1 MSSRVNRIISS
12 NSTHFFFF
20 LAISAREHASTKKQ
34 AAQNTS
40 LSLVRQLFHMGAL
53 EAAEP
58 GQVQPKKK
66 KVDEVKVSNKIWTL
80 VGWFLPFSDAVL
92 ATDQLQV
99 NLFPRHLEN
108 FVLFEFTTTSLW

>member
-1 MSSRVNRIISS
+1 
-12 NSTHFFFF
+12 
-20 LAISAREHASTKKQ
+20 
-34 AAQNTS
+34 
-40 LSLVRQLFHMGAL
+40 MGAL

-80 VGWFLPFSDAVL
+80 VGWFLPFSNAVL

-99 NLFPRHLEN
+99 VFFLQAFLDTGLPRGNRHERD
-108 FVLFEFTTTSLW
+108 S

>member
-1 MSSRVNRIISS
+1 
-12 NSTHFFFF
+12 
-20 LAISAREHASTKKQ
+20 
-34 AAQNTS
+34 
-40 LSLVRQLFHMGAL
+40 MGAL

-99 NLFPRHLEN
+99 NLFPRHLLPHYGDGMY
-108 FVLFEFTTTSLW
+108 VTSAAD

>member
-1 MSSRVNRIISS
+1 
-12 NSTHFFFF
+12 
-20 LAISAREHASTKKQ
+20 
-34 AAQNTS
+34 
-40 LSLVRQLFHMGAL
+40 MGAL

-92 ATDQLQV
+92 ATDQ
-99 NLFPRHLEN
+99 
-108 FVLFEFTTTSLW
+108 

>member
-1 MSSRVNRIISS
+1 MGKVHARNGSM
-12 NSTHFFFF
+12 FFFKSVILSLF
-20 LAISAREHASTKKQ
+20 AFSLAISAREHASTKKQ

-66 KVDEVKVSNKIWTL
+66 KTDEV
-80 VGWFLPFSDAVL
+80 
-92 ATDQLQV
+92 QQV
-99 NLFPRHLEN
+99 YM
-108 FVLFEFTTTSLW
+108 

>member
-1 MSSRVNRIISS
+1 
-12 NSTHFFFF
+12 
-20 LAISAREHASTKKQ
+20 
-34 AAQNTS
+34 
-40 LSLVRQLFHMGAL
+40 MGAL

-99 NLFPRHLEN
+99 NLFPGHLEN
-108 FVLFEFTTTSLW
+108 FVLFEFTTSSLW